1 MAEKRGTEVEEEKRG
16 VEEKHGREKKKHRM
30 RRTQWEKHLK
40 GGNPW

>member
-16 VEEKHGREKKKHRM
+16 GEEKHGREKKTKRG
-30 RRTQWEKHLK
+30 RPNGGKHLR